1 MQEISNHQSKLND
14 QRKQMEK
21 ESSLR
26 LDMEDKI
33 MAHMQHQITHNRAA
47 KYSERL
53 TSSLVALK
61 KERVRAVLG
70 RSLCKCNR
78 LQLQVKILHLIV
90 S

>member
-14 QRKQMEK
+14 QRKQIEK

-53 TSSLVALK
+53 TSSLVSLK
-61 KERVRAVLG
+61 KERVKITVQM
-70 RSLCKCNR
+70 SLVAITSCPIAS
-78 LQLQVKILHLIV
+78 LTVV
-90 S
+90 